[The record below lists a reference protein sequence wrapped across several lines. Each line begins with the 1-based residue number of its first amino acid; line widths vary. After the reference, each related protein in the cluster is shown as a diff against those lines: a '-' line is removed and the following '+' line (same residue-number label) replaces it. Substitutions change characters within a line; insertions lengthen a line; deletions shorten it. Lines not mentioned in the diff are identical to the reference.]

1 MRIILFLKFLYRIIK
16 YLLGSTKRYSFL
28 LFSVFKTRPSSII
41 EIGVYNGNRAIE
53 LIETA
58 KIFNKQVE
66 YYGFDLFEEFY
77 ETKNRV
83 KIELSK
89 FPLSKKDIQNKLNK
103 LAKIRLLKGDTK
115 KTLPKFIRQKK
126 KVDFIFIDGGHSVN
140 TIKSDW
146 NAIKKIISKKSLVIF
161 DDYYEIK
168 KNILNKYGCNNVIT
182 SLSAKAYKSKKFII
196 GDTFFDKFLNIKK
209 KIYMVSVKKL

>member
-1 MRIILFLKFLYRIIK
+1 MKIILFLKFLYRVTK

-58 KIFNKQVE
+58 KIFNNKIE

-77 ETKNRV
+77 ETKNMI
-83 KIELSK
+83 KKELSK
-89 FPLSKKDIQNKLNK
+89 FPLSKRNIQKKLNK
-103 LAKIRLLKGDTK
+103 LAKIHLFKGDTK
-115 KTLPKFIRQKK
+115 KTLPKFARQKK
-126 KVDFIFIDGGHSVN
+126 KVDFIFIDGGHSIN
-140 TIKSDW
+140 TIRSDW
-146 NAIKKIISKKSLVIF
+146 NAVKKIISKKSLVIF

-168 KNILNKYGCNNVIT
+168 KKILNKYGCNNVIS
-182 SLSAKAYKSKKFII
+182 SLSAKAFKSKKFIL
-196 GDTFFDKFLNIKK
+196 GDTFYDKFLNERK
-209 KIYMVSVKKL
+209 KIYMISVKKL

>member
-77 ETKNRV
+77 ETKNRI
-83 KIELSK
+83 KKELSK
-89 FPLSKKDIQNKLNK
+89 FPLSKKNIQNKLNK
-103 LAKIRLLKGDTK
+103 FAKIHLLKGDTK

-126 KVDFIFIDGGHSVN
+126 R
-140 TIKSDW
+140 
-146 NAIKKIISKKSLVIF
+146 
-161 DDYYEIK
+161 
-168 KNILNKYGCNNVIT
+168 
-182 SLSAKAYKSKKFII
+182 
-196 GDTFFDKFLNIKK
+196 
-209 KIYMVSVKKL
+209 

>member
-77 ETKNRV
+77 ETKNRI
-83 KIELSK
+83 KKELSK
-89 FPLSKKDIQNKLNK
+89 FPLSKKKY
-103 LAKIRLLKGDTK
+103 
-115 KTLPKFIRQKK
+115 
-126 KVDFIFIDGGHSVN
+126 
-140 TIKSDW
+140 
-146 NAIKKIISKKSLVIF
+146 SK
-161 DDYYEIK
+161 
-168 KNILNKYGCNNVIT
+168 
-182 SLSAKAYKSKKFII
+182 
-196 GDTFFDKFLNIKK
+196 
-209 KIYMVSVKKL
+209 